1 MKIKSDFVTNSSSS
15 SFIVII
21 NNDFINKKFDEDF
34 FNNTKKIMLYLI
46 SQCGGEELK
55 TSDDILCTIN
65 KIFNYTDLQSLVD
78 EESKD
83 MFKTYLDYL
92 NNNYKLYFLD
102 DIYDNSMLYDILVRM
117 KFSRSENFIIED
129 LGEL

>member
-1 MKIKSDFVTNSSSS
+1 
-15 SFIVII
+15 
-21 NNDFINKKFDEDF
+21 
-34 FNNTKKIMLYLI
+34 MLYLI